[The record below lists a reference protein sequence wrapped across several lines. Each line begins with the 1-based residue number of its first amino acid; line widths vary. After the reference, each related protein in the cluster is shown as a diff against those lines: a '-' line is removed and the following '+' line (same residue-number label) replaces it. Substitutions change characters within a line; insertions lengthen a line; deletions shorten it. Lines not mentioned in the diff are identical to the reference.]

1 MNKIHPTLKF
11 TMMHTTP
18 ESEDEEDQCDWEK
31 TSSIPFL
38 DTSISIENGRV
49 EVDLHR
55 KKTHRNQY
63 LLPSSCHPKSTSA
76 AIPYSLALRIV
87 RICTSQE
94 KRDLR
99 LKDLKELLLAR
110 NYPENLIDSSI
121 NKAKKI
127 PRKVALFKVRK
138 KVDQKRPVFS
148 IKYDPRMP
156 SIQNIQA
163 KHWRA
168 MVAQNK
174 YLSEVFQ
181 KPPLVA
187 FRRQRN
193 LQDILIKSK
202 IPPPIQRYPG
212 REIKGMAKCGKSCS
226 ACPYIKTG
234 KEIKINE
241 KETWIINRKVNC
253 DTFNCVYLI
262 HCDKCGKNYIGESGR
277 LLKNRLSD
285 HRGYITNQVLN
296 VSTGDHFNLPGHS
309 LANVQI
315 TILEQ
320 VKKNCTMYRK
330 EREKYFINKF
340 NTYHQGLNR
349 EMRGWGG
356 LYNLYTL

>member
-1 MNKIHPTLKF
+1 MKKTNVIV
-11 TMMHTTP
+11 
-18 ESEDEEDQCDWEK
+18 K

-38 DTSISIENGRV
+38 DTSISIENERV

-174 YLSEVFQ
+174 YL
-181 KPPLVA
+181 
-187 FRRQRN
+187 
-193 LQDILIKSK
+193 
-202 IPPPIQRYPG
+202 
-212 REIKGMAKCGKSCS
+212 
-226 ACPYIKTG
+226 
-234 KEIKINE
+234 
-241 KETWIINRKVNC
+241 
-253 DTFNCVYLI
+253 
-262 HCDKCGKNYIGESGR
+262 
-277 LLKNRLSD
+277 
-285 HRGYITNQVLN
+285 
-296 VSTGDHFNLPGHS
+296 
-309 LANVQI
+309 
-315 TILEQ
+315 
-320 VKKNCTMYRK
+320 
-330 EREKYFINKF
+330 
-340 NTYHQGLNR
+340 
-349 EMRGWGG
+349 
-356 LYNLYTL
+356 